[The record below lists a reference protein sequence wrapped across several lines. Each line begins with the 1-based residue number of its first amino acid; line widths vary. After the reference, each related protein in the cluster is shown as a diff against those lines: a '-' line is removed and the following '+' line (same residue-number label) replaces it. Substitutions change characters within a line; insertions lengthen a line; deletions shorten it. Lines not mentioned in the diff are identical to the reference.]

1 MANDVYYVVFTG
13 KKRGIYN
20 GQNVKNK
27 SLDTKEM
34 CISRTKLSKKLD
46 GLGCSMNHIGTIW
59 KTHLRQTLE
68 MR

>member
-46 GLGCSMNHIGTIW
+46 GLGCSMKQG
-59 KTHLRQTLE
+59 
-68 MR
+68 

>member
-1 MANDVYYVVFTG
+1 MANDVYYVVFAG

-27 SLDTKEM
+27 LLDTKEM
-34 CISRTKLSKKLD
+34 CISRTKLSKRLD
-46 GLGCSMNHIGTIW
+46 GLGCSMNHVGTIQ
-59 KTHLRQTLE
+59 KAHLCQTLE